1 MKVEVNA
8 TIVSI
13 SEIVTGDN
21 GHKRLTFRAKTLE
34 DYSQTIEVKLYKK
47 AEYAEHVDN
56 FVKYN
61 KIGDKVALEL
71 SVQCNEYQ
79 DKIFTNLN
87 LWKISKIEGEAAPKL
102 EAEEIDLPF

>member
-8 TIVSI
+8 TIESI

-21 GHKRLTFRAKTLE
+21 GHKRLTFRAKTIE
-34 DYSQTIEVKLYKK
+34 DYSQLIEVKLYKK
-47 AEYAEHVDN
+47 AEFAEHVDN

-61 KIGDKVALEL
+61 KVGDKVSLEL
-71 SVQCNEYQ
+71 SIQCNEYQ

-87 LWKISKIEGEAAPKL
+87 LWKISKLEGEATPVVR
-102 EAEEIDLPF
+102 EEVEDLPF